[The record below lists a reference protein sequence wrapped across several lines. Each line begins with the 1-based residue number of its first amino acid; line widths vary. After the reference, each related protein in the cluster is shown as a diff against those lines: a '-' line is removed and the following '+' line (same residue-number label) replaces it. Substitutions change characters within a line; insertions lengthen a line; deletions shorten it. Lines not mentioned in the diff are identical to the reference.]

1 VTPGRAGFVVA
12 GDEETWDGALDRAL
26 EVLQEAFGV
35 VPDPAGPLGGT
46 RRTWFD
52 TFDWRLYRA
61 GLALEYV
68 ATTHRGGELILTGA
82 DDTQALAGPVSGW
95 RSTRSYQAS
104 DLPDG
109 PLSSRI
115 AGLIAPR
122 ALLPTVTVSTTGT
135 VARLLNSDGKTV
147 ARLLVE
153 RPAIEDRPLPPRLA
167 ITEVRGY
174 GGQARRA
181 AQLIALAP
189 GIEPASSAGGGAG
202 SGLLEEALR
211 AIGRRPAD
219 YSNKVDAPIT
229 AGMPAPAAVAAV
241 LLALLDALEVNVD
254 GVLRDTDTE
263 FLHDLRVAVRR
274 TRAAIKLIGDV
285 LGLPAADYD
294 RFAAEFKWLGDQTT
308 PVRDLDV
315 HLLDF
320 DVMASRLRAAKE
332 DDLVPFRTFL
342 QGRRGREFRA
352 LTRCLR
358 SQRFTQLTS
367 QWRAALTEIRDNSNK
382 SAGRGPG
389 RGRVPGGTSGRG
401 RRAPVAE
408 ETLSAGRL
416 AVDRTRRAFRKVSRR
431 GVVITPDSPP
441 ESLHDLRKRC
451 KELRYVLEF
460 FAPLH
465 DKAAYSAVVG
475 DLKKLQDCLGDF
487 QDNEVQIEEI
497 RVLAGAMIA
506 AGPVFN
512 GQPVPVGTLLA
523 MGELTAGLAVSQQAA
538 RTAFETRFAQF
549 ASPAGERHMAVLL
562 AREAQ

>member
-1 VTPGRAGFVVA
+1 VTPGLAAFVVA
-12 GDEETWDGALDRAL
+12 GDEKTWDGTLDNAL
-26 EVLQEAFGV
+26 EALQGAFGTV
-35 VPDPAGPLGGT
+35 LDHGGTPGGT

-61 GLALEYV
+61 GLSLEYV
-68 ATTHRGGELILTGA
+68 ATRRGGELVVTGT
-82 DDTQALAGPVSGW
+82 DGGPPVAGPATGW
-95 RSTRSYQAS
+95 RATGSYQAS
-104 DLPDG
+104 DLPVG
-109 PLSSRI
+109 PVADRI

-122 ALLPTVTVSTTGT
+122 ALLPTVTVSTAGT
-135 VARLLNSDGKTV
+135 VARLLNADGKTV

-153 RPAIEDRPLPPRLA
+153 RPAIDGKSLPPRLA
-167 ITEVRGY
+167 LTEVRGY
-174 GGQARRA
+174 AGQARRA
-181 AQLIALAP
+181 ARLIALAP
-189 GIEPASSAGGGAG
+189 GIEPMGQEGSSAGNC
-202 SGLLEEALR
+202 LLNDALR

-219 YSNKVDAPIT
+219 YSNKVNAKIT
-229 AGMPAPAAVAAV
+229 ASMPAPSAVATI
-241 LLALLDALEVNVD
+241 LLELLTALEVNVD

-274 TRAAIKLIGDV
+274 TRAAIKLIGDA
-285 LGLPAADYD
+285 LGLADADRD

-352 LTRCLR
+352 LSRCLR
-358 SQRFTQLTS
+358 SPRFTQLTA
-367 QWRAALTEIRDNSNK
+367 QWRAILTEVRDSNGK
-382 SAGRGPG
+382 SGRRPG
-389 RGRVPGGTSGRG
+389 RP

-408 ETLSAGRL
+408 EALTASQL
-416 AVDRTRRAFRKVSRR
+416 AVERTGGAFRKVSRR
-431 GVVITPDSPP
+431 GAAITEDSPP

-451 KELRYVLEF
+451 KELRYALEF

-465 DKAAYSAVVG
+465 DKAAYSAVIG

-487 QDNEVQIEEI
+487 QDSEVQIEEI
-497 RVLAGAMIA
+497 RALASAMIA

-512 GQPVPVGTLLA
+512 GDTVPVGTLLA

-538 RTAFETRFAQF
+538 RAAFDARFAQF
-549 ASPAGERHMAVLL
+549 AGPDGQRHMAVLL
-562 AREAQ
+562 AREA

>member
-1 VTPGRAGFVVA
+1 VTPGLAGFVVA
-12 GDEETWDGALDRAL
+12 GDETTWGSALDQAL
-26 EVLQEAFGV
+26 EALEEAFGV
-35 VPDPAGPLGGT
+35 VQEPGGTPAGT
-46 RRTWFD
+46 WRRTWFD

-61 GLALEYV
+61 GLSLEYV
-68 ATTHRGGELILTGA
+68 ATRRGGELVLTGA
-82 DDTQALAGPVSGW
+82 TGSRAVAGPVTGW
-95 RSTRSYQAS
+95 RATRSYHAR

-109 PLSSRI
+109 PVAERI

-122 ALLPTVTVSTTGT
+122 ALLPTATVSTASA
-135 VARLLNSDGKTV
+135 VARLLNADGKTV

-153 RPAIEDRPLPPRLA
+153 RPAVDDQPLPPRLA
-167 ITEVRGY
+167 VIEVRGY
-174 GGQARRA
+174 AGQARRA
-181 AQLIALAP
+181 ARLIALAP
-189 GIEPASSAGGGAG
+189 GIEPLGPEG
-202 SGLLEEALR
+202 SGPGTCLLEDALR

-219 YSNKVDAPIT
+219 YSNKVDAKIT
-229 AGMPAPAAVAAV
+229 AGMPARRAVATI

-274 TRAAIKLIGDV
+274 TRAGIKLIGDA
-285 LGLPAADYD
+285 LGLPDADHD

-342 QGRRGREFRA
+342 QGRRAREFRA
-352 LTRCLR
+352 LNRCLR
-358 SQRFTQLTS
+358 SQRFTELTAG
-367 QWRAALTEIRDNSNK
+367 WRAVLTAIRDDSDTGGERRAR
-382 SAGRGPG
+382 AGRGQ
-389 RGRVPGGTSGRG
+389 
-401 RRAPVAE
+401 AAE
-408 ETLSAGRL
+408 EPLTAGRL
-416 AVDRTRRAFRKVSRR
+416 AVQRTRQAFRKVSRR
-431 GVVITPDSPP
+431 GAAITPDSPP

-460 FAPLH
+460 FSPLH
-465 DKAAYSAVVG
+465 EKVAYSAVVG

-487 QDNEVQIEEI
+487 QDNEVQIDEI
-497 RVLAGAMIA
+497 RALAGAMMA

-512 GQPVPVGTLLA
+512 GGTVPAGTLLA
-523 MGELTAGLAVSQQAA
+523 MGELTAGLAASQQAA
-538 RTAFETRFAQF
+538 RAAFETRFAGFGGPEGQ
-549 ASPAGERHMAVLL
+549 RHMAVLL

>member
-1 VTPGRAGFVVA
+1 
-12 GDEETWDGALDRAL
+12 
-26 EVLQEAFGV
+26 
-35 VPDPAGPLGGT
+35 
-46 RRTWFD
+46 
-52 TFDWRLYRA
+52 
-61 GLALEYV
+61 LA
-68 ATTHRGGELILTGA
+68 
-82 DDTQALAGPVSGW
+82 
-95 RSTRSYQAS
+95 
-104 DLPDG
+104 
-109 PLSSRI
+109 SRI

-122 ALLPTVTVSTTGT
+122 ALLPMVTVSTTSSI
-135 VARLLNSDGKTV
+135 ARLLNSDGKTV

-153 RPAIEDRPLPPRLA
+153 RPAIEDRLLPPRLA
-167 ITEVRGY
+167 VTEVRGY
-174 GGQARRA
+174 AGQARRA
-181 AQLIALAP
+181 ARLIALAP
-189 GIEPASSAGGGAG
+189 GIEPASSDGGGAR

-229 AGMPAPAAVAAV
+229 VGMPAPAAVATI

-285 LGLPAADYD
+285 LGLPVADYD

-367 QWRAALTEIRDNSNK
+367 QWRAALTEIRDNSDK
-382 SAGRGPG
+382 PVR
-389 RGRVPGGTSGRG
+389 RGRG

-408 ETLSAGRL
+408 ATLSARQL
-416 AVDRTRRAFRKVSRR
+416 AVDRTRHAFRKVSRR
-431 GVVITPDSPP
+431 GAAITPDSPP

-497 RVLAGAMIA
+497 RVLAGAMIE

-512 GQPVPVGTLLA
+512 GAAVPVGTLLA
-523 MGELTAGLAVSQQAA
+523 MGELTAGLAASQQAA

-562 AREAQ
+562 VGEAQ